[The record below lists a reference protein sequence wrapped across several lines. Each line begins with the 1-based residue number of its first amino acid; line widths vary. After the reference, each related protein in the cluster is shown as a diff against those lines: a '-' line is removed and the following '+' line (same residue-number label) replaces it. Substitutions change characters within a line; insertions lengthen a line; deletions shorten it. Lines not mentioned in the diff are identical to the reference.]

1 MADEKK
7 NNYPFKMNGYV
18 YSKGTRE
25 GFLRMKR
32 MGIPRPIYS
41 LQDKMAKALKSY
53 YDELARTLLRDVKEA
68 AQQTRATLD
77 AKGPPKKNEDE
88 TLNDLLDFFEKMRKE
103 SENESKKI
111 ANQANMAAA
120 ENTLKHKWEEGDS
133 VSQAKTEATREKLG
147 KMLEK
152 EKDEYLARLFNDAG
166 DKMQQVLTTFTIDKQ
181 KVFNDNMEALKNLY
195 LDNSIQRLGW
205 EQDDIKR
212 RMLERIHAYVLGE
225 ADRLEFDD
233 LMKLAYSWGNNL
245 ARLFARDQMQR
256 FNKALTLST
265 FTSAGVT
272 KIKWVTSHDIRVRES
287 HRRLDGQIFDINN
300 LPEEID
306 DYNCRCGLVPV
317 EWED

>member
-1 MADEKK
+1 MASK
-7 NNYPFKMNGYV
+7 YPFTMNGYV

-32 MGIPRPIYS
+32 MGIPRPVFA

-53 YDELARTLLRDVKEA
+53 YNELCRTLLRDIKEA
-68 AQQTRATLD
+68 AEQSRATLD

-88 TLNDLLDFFEKMRKE
+88 TLKDLLDYFDKMKKE
-103 SENESKKI
+103 AEDLNKKV

-120 ENTLKHKWEEGDS
+120 ENTLKHKWSEGDS
-133 VSQAKTEATREKLG
+133 VDQTKTERTRERIAS
-147 KMLEK
+147 MLDK
-152 EKDEYLARLFNDAG
+152 EQDEYLYRLFNDAG
-166 DKMQQVLTTFTIDKQ
+166 DHMRQVLTTFSIDKQ
-181 KVFNDNMEALKNLY
+181 KLFNDNMEALKALY
-195 LDNSIQRLGW
+195 LDNSINRLTY
-205 EQDDIKR
+205 EQEDIKR
-212 RMLERIHAYVLGE
+212 RMLERINDYVTGKSPTLK
-225 ADRLEFDD
+225 FDD
-233 LMKLAYSWGNNL
+233 LTKIAYKWGDHL

-272 KIKWVTSHDIRVRES
+272 KIKWVTCHDARVRDT
-287 HRRLDGQIFDINN
+287 HKALDGQIFGIRD
-300 LPEEID
+300 LPPETD

>member
-1 MADEKK
+1 MAK
-7 NNYPFKMNGYV
+7 NKYPFKINGYV

-32 MGIPRPIYS
+32 MGIPRPVFA
-41 LQDKMAKALKSY
+41 LQDKMAKALKTY
-53 YDELARTLLRDVKEA
+53 YNELCRALLRDIKEA
-68 AQQTRATLD
+68 ADQSRATLD

-88 TLNDLLDFFEKMRKE
+88 TLKDLLNYFDKMKKE
-103 SENESKKI
+103 AEDLNKKV

-120 ENTLKHKWEEGDS
+120 ENTLKHKWDQGDS
-133 VSQAKTEATREKLG
+133 VSPEKTEKTKLKIAG
-147 KMLEK
+147 MLDLEQS
-152 EKDEYLARLFNDAG
+152 EYLGRLFDDAG
-166 DKMQQVLTTFTIDKQ
+166 ERMQKVLTEFSIDKQ
-181 KVFNDNMEALKNLY
+181 QLFNDNMEALKKLY

-205 EQDDIKR
+205 EQEDIKR

-225 ADRLEFDD
+225 SDTLKFDD
-233 LMKLAYSWGNNL
+233 LTKIAYQWGDHL

-265 FTSAGVT
+265 YTNAGVT
-272 KIKWVTSHDIRVRES
+272 KVKWVTCHDARVRES
-287 HRRLDGQIFDINN
+287 HKQLDGQIFGIRD
-300 LPEEID
+300 LPPEVD

>member
-1 MADEKK
+1 
-7 NNYPFKMNGYV
+7 MNGYV

-32 MGIPRPIYS
+32 MGIPRPVFA
-41 LQDKMAKALKSY
+41 LQDRMAKALKSY
-53 YDELARTLLRDVKEA
+53 YNELCRALLRDIKEA
-68 AQQTRATLD
+68 AEQSRATLD
-77 AKGPPKKNEDE
+77 AKGPPKKNDDE
-88 TLNDLLDFFEKMRKE
+88 ALKDLLEYFDKMKKE
-103 SENESKKI
+103 AEDLNKKV

-133 VSQAKTEATREKLG
+133 VSPEKTEKTKLKIAG
-147 KMLEK
+147 MLDLEQS
-152 EKDEYLARLFNDAG
+152 EYLGRLFNDAG
-166 DKMQQVLTTFTIDKQ
+166 ERMQKVLTTFSIDKQ
-181 KVFNDNMEALKNLY
+181 QLFNDNMEALKKLY

-205 EQDDIKR
+205 EQEDIKR

-225 ADRLEFDD
+225 SDTLKFDD
-233 LMKLAYSWGNNL
+233 LTKIAYQWGDHL

-265 FTSAGVT
+265 FTNAGVT
-272 KIKWVTSHDIRVRES
+272 KVKWVTCHDARVRES
-287 HRRLDGQIFDINN
+287 HKQLDGQIFGIRD
-300 LPEEID
+300 LPPEVD